1 MDYQQLETFV
11 ILCETLNI
19 SHTAD
24 RVYKTQPA
32 VSNRIKTLEEELGYE
47 LIRRT
52 PGKKSVEITYKGK
65 MFLKSAQ
72 KLLACQQEVFQE
84 METISNTLR
93 ISSIDSLKVPFVTDI
108 CLRQIRS
115 SGTSMIL
122 ESHQSTTAYQ
132 MISNKELDIA
142 FVGYVFDNPHVLCEP
157 IFRQSYRIVR
167 YARHPEPMKKIS
179 VSDLDTSKEIHWIW
193 NNDFDI
199 WHRAA
204 FGSDQYAFVVDSL
217 DVMKTLLD
225 HTDYWAILQEQ
236 NAKELMKSYS
246 VQIYE
251 LESPPLERITY
262 MITNTYADKSNLR
275 VLRQFQEQARA
286 YARENGLMGW

>member
-32 VSNRIKTLEEELGYE
+32 VSNRIKTLEEELGFE

-52 PGKKSVEITYKGK
+52 PGKKSVEITYKGQ

-72 KLLACQQEVFQE
+72 KLLACQQELFQE
-84 METISNTLR
+84 TGTISNTLR
-93 ISSIDSLKVPFVTDI
+93 IASIDSLKVPFVTDI

-115 SGTSMIL
+115 SGTRMIL

-132 MISNKELDIA
+132 MITNKELDIA
-142 FVGYVFDNPHVLCEP
+142 FVGYVIDNPHVLCEP

-167 YARHPEPMKKIS
+167 YAENPGPVKRIS
-179 VSDLDTSKEIHWIW
+179 VSNLDPSKEIHWVW
-193 NNDFDI
+193 NNDFDV
-199 WHRAA
+199 WHQAA
-204 FGSDQYAFVVDSL
+204 FGSDQYAFAVDSL
-217 DVMKTLLD
+217 DVMRNFLN

-236 NAKELMKSYS
+236 NAKELMKSYP
-246 VQIYE
+246 VQIYK
-251 LESPPLERITY
+251 LESPPPERITY
-262 MITNTYADKSNLR
+262 MITNSYADKNNLQ
-275 VLRQFQEQARA
+275 VLRQFQEHARE